1 MNRNFS
7 SRAMVVKVGLQVHK
21 EVLLAAIE
29 EMAMA
34 DKHSPDYDRRL
45 VESARKK
52 LLKSYKMLR
61 RTTRQIPID
70 PPTTLKPVALKNK
83 PQN

>member
-1 MNRNFS
+1 MKRDFA
-7 SRAMVVKVGLQVHK
+7 SRAMVAKMAMQVSQ

-70 PPTTLKPVALKNK
+70 PPTTSKPIALKNK